1 MRIAVLSDIHSNM
14 EALSAVLSDIET
26 GGKGGAI
33 DQVISL
39 GDNIGYGPDPEQVI
53 STLIQR
59 QIPSVLGNHE
69 RALLDE
75 NFSNPFNPAAK
86 KALFIN
92 RQLLS
97 KRSFDFLFT
106 LAPFLVLHGARFVH
120 GVPPDLVG
128 RYIFKEKEASLV
140 HIMDALKERISFV
153 GHTHELMIYE
163 SGPRGVQKKTLIKTR
178 VSLAKEYKYI
188 INTGSVGQPRDG
200 YNEAKYVI
208 WDSMEN
214 TIESR
219 FVAYDIQSV
228 VKKIKKAGIPI
239 QYAIQLEKGGAGY

>member
-1 MRIAVLSDIHSNM
+1 MRFAVLSDIHSNM
-14 EALSAVLSDIET
+14 EALSAVLSDIDI
-26 GGKGGAI
+26 GCNGAAI

-53 STLIQR
+53 STLRER

-86 KALFIN
+86 KALLIN
-92 RQLLS
+92 KQLLS
-97 KRSFDFLFT
+97 KKSIDYIST
-106 LAPFLVLHGARFVH
+106 LAPFLVFHGARFVH
-120 GVPPDLVG
+120 GVPPDLVD
-128 RYIFKEKEASLV
+128 RYIFKEKKTSLV
-140 HIMDALKERISFV
+140 HIMDALKERIAFV

-163 SGPRGVQKKTLIKTR
+163 SAPRGVQKKNFIKTR
-178 VSLAKEYKYI
+178 VFLAKEYKYI

-200 YNEAKYVI
+200 YNEAKYVV

-219 FVAYDIQSV
+219 FVSYDIPSV
-228 VKKIKKAGIPI
+228 VKKMKKAGIPI
-239 QYAIQLEKGGAGY
+239 QYAIQLERAGTGY